1 MLVRGSMAP
10 GFERENATVP
20 FVDQLVNLMASL
32 ALNRTLLARIL
43 RVSCPM
49 IDEWF
54 AGRRPEAEDQ
64 ERLSRILAILAQGSV
79 SAVRPLN
86 ARFVRRAPDPGLPSL
101 IDLLSNERIDAT
113 RILSAIDRA
122 RILTEDD
129 EHRRGNREERLRELG
144 FEEPTPSWRR
154 ETLARSVGLLDWPKG

>member
-1 MLVRGSMAP
+1 MTPDA
-10 GFERENATVP
+10 EREDTRP
-20 FVDQLVNLMASL
+20 YCGEQLTDLMASL
-32 ALNRTLLARIL
+32 ALNRTLLAGIL

-54 AGRRPEAEDQ
+54 GGRRPEAEDQ

-86 ARFVRRAPDPGLPSL
+86 ARFVRRTPDPGLPSL

-113 RILSAIDRA
+113 RILSAIDCA
-122 RILTEDD
+122 RILTEDA

-144 FEEPTPSWRR
+144 FEERTLSWRR
-154 ETLARSVGLLDWPKG
+154 ETLARNVGLLNWPEG